1 MSDLL
6 QKLKSGTDN
15 IKIIDWPG
23 TDQKVALKI
32 LSQQELQDAS
42 FAAERLFKSQKVE
55 TNLMTANDYEQ
66 EKVVQIL
73 YRALRDPERTSE
85 PICGS
90 VSTFRC
96 NITSKELDILSGH
109 YVAFETECSPS
120 PDRLSS
126 DEFDKLLSEV
136 KKTPDSAIGTITNI
150 YTLRRLI
157 TSMVNQLSSSPT
169 DSGSISLVSKKQ

>member
-6 QKLKSGTDN
+6 QRLKLGTDN
-15 IKIIDWPG
+15 VKLIDWPG
-23 TDQKVALKI
+23 SETKVALRI
-32 LSQQELQDAS
+32 LSQQDLQDAAFS
-42 FAAERLFKSQKVE
+42 AERLFKTQKIE

-73 YRALRDPERTSE
+73 YRALRDPEKLSE
-85 PICGS
+85 PI
-90 VSTFRC
+90 VSSISAFRSMV
-96 NITSKELDILSGH
+96 TSKEIDILSGH

-120 PDRLSS
+120 PDKLSS

-150 YTLRRLI
+150 YTLRKLI
-157 TSMVNQLSSSPT
+157 TSLVNQLSSSPT
-169 DSGSISLVSKKQ
+169 DSGFISLESKKQ